1 MKSTG
6 TSHLVIGKGQ
16 VKLTSET
23 AIKAKDQESKNTS
36 IIEKQMSDLQVN
48 NQVEVKKV
56 YRVAMFSLPLGF
68 YHCLY
73 TIDVEIKICN
83 EPVNKLK
90 NFKIN
95 VQHNRPI
102 W

>member
-1 MKSTG
+1 VKSTG

-48 NQVEVKKV
+48 NQVEVNNV
-56 YRVAMFSLPLGF
+56 FFTFELLALVFMYLNLT
-68 YHCLY
+68 Y
-73 TIDVEIKICN
+73 TINVEVKI
-83 EPVNKLK
+83 
-90 NFKIN
+90 IS
-95 VQHNRPI
+95 Q
-102 W
+102 

>member
-48 NQVEVKKV
+48 NQVEVKN
-56 YRVAMFSLPLGF
+56 FINLQCF
-68 YHCLY
+68 HCLWAFSTCQPY
-73 TIDVEIKICN
+73 MLNSKYVISQKTNSKDKI
-83 EPVNKLK
+83 
-90 NFKIN
+90 
-95 VQHNRPI
+95 
-102 W
+102 